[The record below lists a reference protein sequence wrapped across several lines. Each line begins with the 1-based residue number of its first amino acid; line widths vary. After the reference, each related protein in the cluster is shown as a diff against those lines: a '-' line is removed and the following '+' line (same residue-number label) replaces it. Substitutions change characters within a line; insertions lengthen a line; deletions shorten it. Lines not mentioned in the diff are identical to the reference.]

1 MKDKLEVA
9 RQDIQAI
16 LGSLEEA
23 KLYHRVVIQRFK
35 DSDEDGDIE
44 RRGCPQ
50 IDCRNRKIKDIEAL
64 EHRLKGILDVPI
76 VELQPAA
83 ALKGL

>member
-9 RQDIQAI
+9 RQDIQLI
-16 LGSLEEA
+16 LESLVEA

-35 DSDEDGDIE
+35 DDDEDGEIE

-50 IDCRNRKIKDIEAL
+50 IDYRNSKIKDIESL
-64 EHRLKGILDVPI
+64 ERRLNGILDIPI
-76 VELQPAA
+76 AESAIS
-83 ALKGL
+83 K